1 MKCPKCGYFSPDYLD
16 NCKKCG
22 KDLLPEKSKLGLTSP
37 KISNRSNLNLK
48 SRLTTSTHPF
58 FEEKAEKSE
67 AGVNQS
73 SPGKVEIPAFN
84 SNLKDINFEELQD
97 DWEEPSLRSP
107 VSPNQTEEFEFP
119 EELTKSPPPL
129 VLLSGEEEEL
139 LRERKDEI
147 ESGNKEESNK
157 NC

>member
-22 KDLLPEKSKLGLTSP
+22 KDLLPEKAKLGLVPP

-58 FEEKAEKSE
+58 FAEEAQKSE
-67 AGVNQS
+67 AGANQP
-73 SPGKVEIPAFN
+73 SPEKVEPPAFN
-84 SNLKDINFEELQD
+84 SNLRDINFEELQD

-107 VSPNQTEEFEFP
+107 ISPNQTEEFEFP
-119 EELTKSPPPL
+119 EELTKSPPQL
-129 VLLSGEEEEL
+129 IALSGEEEEL
-139 LRERKDEI
+139 FREGKDEV
-147 ESGNKEESNK
+147 ESINKEESK
-157 NC
+157 